1 MKIGLALGGGGA
13 RGLAHIGVLKVLK
26 RENIPLSCIVGCSS
40 GAIIGA
46 AFALFQDAQKIEDLT
61 FQWIA
66 SPLFKE
72 MGLEIFAEQDRSD
85 KNHRLDDFVTYMKIR
100 FSFLKALNNPA
111 IFEPDAI
118 EQFFEIF
125 DGVQL
130 EKLPVRF
137 AAIATDLISGD
148 EVVLK
153 KGNLKTALMASSA
166 IPGIFPPVPMG
177 KRLLVDGAT
186 SDSVPVQV
194 VRQHGAEKVIAV
206 DVTKCIRKIGP
217 LSNALYILYRSDEI
231 ATYHLTQERLEG
243 ADLIIRPAVR
253 KISWANFKQAKKLIK
268 HGERATEK
276 MLPDILRL
284 VEKEKVN

>member
-1 MKIGLALGGGGA
+1 MALGGGGA
-13 RGLAHIGVLKVLK
+13 RGLAHIGVLKVLQ
-26 RENIPLSCIVGCSS
+26 RENIPISCIVGCSI
-40 GAIIGA
+40 GAMIGA
-46 AFALFQDAQKIEDLT
+46 AFSLFQDAQKIEALA
-61 FQWIA
+61 FEWIE
-66 SPLFKE
+66 SRLFEE
-72 MGLEIFAEQDRSD
+72 MGIEIFAEQDKDD
-85 KNHRLDDFVTYMKIR
+85 KNHRLDDFITYMKIR

-111 IFEPDAI
+111 IFERETI
-118 EQFFEIF
+118 EPFFNIF
-125 DGVQL
+125 NGVHI

-137 AAIATDLISGD
+137 AAIATDLISGE

-153 KGNLKTALMASSA
+153 KGDLKTALMASSA
-166 IPGIFPPVPMG
+166 IPGIFPPVALG

-186 SDSVPVQV
+186 SDSVPVHV
-194 VRQHGAEKVIAV
+194 IRQRGAKKVIAV

-268 HGERATEK
+268 YGEVAAEK
-276 MLPDILRL
+276 MLPDIFQL
-284 VEKEKVN
+284 VNKEKIN